1 MSIIVNIILYIQYF
15 KTHTMIKKGVI
26 KLLLMTI
33 VYDEKIKDIIGEL
46 SEVKET
52 FSAKKINFGIV
63 ESMEANNHIVKIFC
77 EDKDYNERT
86 VQIFNIYF
94 GEIIYDVIAA
104 EFLKQ
109 HMEYFINE
117 NYFFLKEEEIFDVKN
132 VLKDAIICKGKIMND
147 DMIFYLNRK
156 NAIVKKIIA
165 CNEQNSEFNI
175 NGFITFRMKELLVEF
190 ESIAEKVIEKYMA
203 EKEYN
208 EFIKLL
214 KYFVE
219 IQESKIN
226 EVNIII
232 KEQGQYIMLDDSG
245 NNILEFMLTDIYEAD
260 YHGSISMEDVIISGL
275 ITNSPQRI
283 ILHCVELC
291 DNMEFVETIKNVFC
305 DRVIMC
311 DGCKICNRVDDF
323 IKI

>member
-1 MSIIVNIILYIQYF
+1 MSIIVKIILYIQYF

-26 KLLLMTI
+26 TLLLMTI
-33 VYDEKIKDIIGEL
+33 VYDEKIKDIMEEL
-46 SEVKET
+46 SEIKET

-94 GEIIYDVIAA
+94 GEVVYGIIAT

-109 HMEYFINE
+109 HMEYYLNE
-117 NYFFLKEEEIFDVKN
+117 NYFFLKDEETIDVKDI
-132 VLKDAIICKGKIMND
+132 LKDAIICKGKIMSE

-156 NAIVKKIIA
+156 NAIVKKIIE
-165 CNEQNSEFNI
+165 CNEQNNELNI
-175 NGFITFRMKELLVEF
+175 NGFITFRMKELLADF
-190 ESIAEKVIEKYMA
+190 ESIVEKVVEKYMA

-219 IQESKIN
+219 IQESKMN

-232 KEQGQYIMLDDSG
+232 KELGEYVMLDEYG
-245 NNILEFMLTDIYEAD
+245 KNILEFMLTDIYEAD
-260 YHGSISMEDVIISGL
+260 YHGSIGIEDVIISGL
-275 ITNSPQRI
+275 ITNSPKKI

-291 DNMEFVETIKNVFC
+291 DNLEFIETIKNVFC
-305 DRVIMC
+305 ERVIIC
-311 DGCKICNRVDDF
+311 DGCKICSRVDDF